1 MEMEITRDVTTR
13 LSKLKIVIK
22 PNAARDAE
30 KLGHPYVSG
39 GDAQWFSRRE
49 HSLTI
54 SLKIKNRLLLQP
66 SNYPYTPEK

>member
-39 GDAQWFSRRE
+39 GDAQWSSRCE

-54 SLKIKNRLLLQP
+54 SLKIKNGLLLQP